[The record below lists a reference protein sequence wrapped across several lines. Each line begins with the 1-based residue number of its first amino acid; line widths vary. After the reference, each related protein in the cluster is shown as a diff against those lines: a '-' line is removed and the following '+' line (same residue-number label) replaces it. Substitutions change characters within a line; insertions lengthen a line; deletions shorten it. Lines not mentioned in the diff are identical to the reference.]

1 MRFFRGRDA
10 SMKGTTKPKGIT
22 ADCLVQD
29 VVERHPQ
36 TIVVFNRYGLQ
47 CVGCYISP
55 FHTIADSAREY
66 SMTLD
71 PLLQDL
77 NQAIT
82 PAPL

>member
-1 MRFFRGRDA
+1 M
-10 SMKGTTKPKGIT
+10 TTFAGIT
-22 ADCLVQD
+22 ADCLVQE

-36 TIVVFNRYGLQ
+36 TIAIFNHYGLQ

-66 SMTLD
+66 AMTLD

-82 PAPL
+82 PTAQ

>member
-1 MRFFRGRDA
+1 
-10 SMKGTTKPKGIT
+10 MKDTSTSKEIT
-22 ADCLVQD
+22 ADCLVQN

-36 TIVVFNRYGLQ
+36 TIPVFNRHGLQ

-71 PLLQDL
+71 PLLRDL
-77 NQAIT
+77 NQAVMPT
-82 PAPL
+82 AR